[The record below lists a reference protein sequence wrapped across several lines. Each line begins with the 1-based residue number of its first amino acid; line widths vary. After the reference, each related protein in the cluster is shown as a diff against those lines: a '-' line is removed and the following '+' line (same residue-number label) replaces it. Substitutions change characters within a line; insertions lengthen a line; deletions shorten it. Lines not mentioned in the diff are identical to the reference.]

1 VLLSDADYV
10 RLDGNQRSPL
20 EALSMP
26 DMADVAFDP
35 SEAGLRLSVPD
46 FEG

>member
-1 VLLSDADYV
+1 MLLSYADYV
-10 RLDGNQRSPL
+10 HLAGNQRSQL

-35 SEAGLRLSVPD
+35 SEVGLRLSVPD